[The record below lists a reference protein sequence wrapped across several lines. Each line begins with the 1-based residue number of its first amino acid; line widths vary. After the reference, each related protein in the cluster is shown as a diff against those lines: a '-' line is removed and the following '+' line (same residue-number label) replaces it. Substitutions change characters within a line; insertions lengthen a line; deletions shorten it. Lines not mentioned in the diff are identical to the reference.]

1 MKNIVRIPSLF
12 LIVVLLAGCAGL
24 TFDQK
29 LQRGYDLNVAVR
41 DTATLSL
48 NAERLSSAQG
58 EEVLRITDSARKL
71 LDTAATGDLRALDLA
86 LEVLQALEKET
97 P

>member
-1 MKNIVRIPSLF
+1 MKHLKLPATFLF
-12 LIVVLLAGCAGL
+12 VALLCACTAL

-48 NAERLSSAQG
+48 NAGRMTSVQG
-58 EEVLRITDSARKL
+58 EAVLEITDRTRTL
-71 LDTAATGDLRALDLA
+71 LDTAADGDERGLDLA
-86 LEVLQALEKET
+86 LEVLQAIEKET